1 MESRVWKSLNGLK
14 ILQTLIQQMEQ
25 KQEENPEYI
34 VRNIELIDRIIDIMQ
49 DFRNDLMERLPKG

>member
-34 VRNIELIDRIIDIMQ
+34 VRNIELIDRIIDIMK

>member
-1 MESRVWKSLNGLK
+1 MESSVWKSLNGLK
-14 ILQTLIQQMEQ
+14 ILQTLIQQMEK

-34 VRNIELIDRIIDIMQ
+34 VRNIELIDRIIDIMK